1 MALYTIHKECPFFL
15 AAEAAVM
22 SAGSVLGQPYSHET
36 LKTFSQGL
44 IDCQYGLMWEEEDAL
59 ALGLHR
65 RLVEV
70 VPNGDYLAMS
80 REMIC
85 WTQPRYFQDL
95 SRAANRV
102 VQIPVLLTGG
112 VTTPAQAEEL
122 LEEGCADLIGVGRAI
137 YRNPHWAD

>member
-1 MALYTIHKECPFFL
+1 MFWVSRTP
-15 AAEAAVM
+15 
-22 SAGSVLGQPYSHET
+22 HET

-44 IDCQYGLMWEEEDAL
+44 IDYQYGLMWEEEDAL

-70 VPNGDYLAMS
+70 VPNGDYLVMS

-95 SRAANRV
+95 SRAAKQV
-102 VQIPVLLTGG
+102 VEIPVLLTGG
-112 VTTPAQAEEL
+112 VTTLAQAEEL